1 MKEYEVSI
9 VETLKK
15 TVTVEAESPEDAKY
29 QVQKAWGKG
38 EYILDADDF
47 SGLEFELSPYQVDM
61 SYREMTDIFRAAER
75 AKQSVNGFIVF
86 TADSFEKPYEEISRT
101 YGVSSNNKAFQDG
114 MGGYTCNGKKIFKI
128 PSKILAVL
136 FCLFTMLAS
145 FGIGRLKPCSR
156 RSRTKDADLFSASNN
171 GRPYGRTNMH
181 YTSKHRLLGTKGR
194 LVRDSP

>member
-61 SYREMTDIFRAAER
+61 PYHEMTKLF
-75 AKQSVNGFIVF
+75 
-86 TADSFEKPYEEISRT
+86 PC
-101 YGVSSNNKAFQDG
+101 
-114 MGGYTCNGKKIFKI
+114 GGTSQAIGK
-128 PSKILAVL
+128 
-136 FCLFTMLAS
+136 
-145 FGIGRLKPCSR
+145 RLYRIYR
-156 RSRTKDADLFSASNN
+156 RQL
-171 GRPYGRTNMH
+171 
-181 YTSKHRLLGTKGR
+181 
-194 LVRDSP
+194 

>member
-61 SYREMTDIFRAAER
+61 PYHEMTKLFRAAER
-75 AKQSVNGFIVF
+75 AKQSVNGYIVF
-86 TADSFEKPYEEISRT
+86 TADSFEKPYAEDART
-101 YGVSSNNKAFQDG
+101 YGVSSNNKAFQEG
-114 MGGYTCNGKKIFKI
+114 MGGYSIYGSSLDGTDPCVRLERYMAVEKGGKDGWKIRALLYDERRCGADQTSASSQTGQGTLNGI
-128 PSKILAVL
+128 
-136 FCLFTMLAS
+136 
-145 FGIGRLKPCSR
+145 RLKFVTFLQKP
-156 RSRTKDADLFSASNN
+156 KKL
-171 GRPYGRTNMH
+171 YL
-181 YTSKHRLLGTKGR
+181 KL
-194 LVRDSP
+194 

>member
-75 AKQSVNGFIVF
+75 ANQSVNGFIDF
-86 TADSFEKPYEEISRT
+86 YCRQF
-101 YGVSSNNKAFQDG
+101 
-114 MGGYTCNGKKIFKI
+114 
-128 PSKILAVL
+128 
-136 FCLFTMLAS
+136 
-145 FGIGRLKPCSR
+145 
-156 RSRTKDADLFSASNN
+156 
-171 GRPYGRTNMH
+171 
-181 YTSKHRLLGTKGR
+181 
-194 LVRDSP
+194 

>member
-61 SYREMTDIFRAAER
+61 PYHEMTKLFRAAER
-75 AKQSVNGFIVF
+75 AKQSVSGYIVF
-86 TADSFEKPYEEISRT
+86 TADSFEKPYAEDART
-101 YGVSSNNKAFQDG
+101 YGVSSNNKAFQSAA
-114 MGGYTCNGKKIFKI
+114 MGGYSIYGSSLDGTDPCVRLERYMADEKGGKDGWKIERCYMM
-128 PSKILAVL
+128 SDAVEQ
-136 FCLFTMLAS
+136 T
-145 FGIGRLKPCSR
+145 KP
-156 RSRTKDADLFSASNN
+156 
-171 GRPYGRTNMH
+171 
-181 YTSKHRLLGTKGR
+181 LLQVKQDKER
-194 LVRDSP
+194 